1 MQLVLLPDN
10 TIMIGTTMF
19 SFVDRRTAAAAL
31 LEAGHAFWKAGPQEA
46 FTVLTTIAGN
56 QHGAKVSGKQ

>member
-1 MQLVLLPDN
+1 MQLVLLPEN

-19 SFVDRRTAAAAL
+19 SFVDRQTAAAAL
-31 LEAGHAFWKAGPQEA
+31 LEASHAFWRAGPQEA

-56 QHGAKVSGKQ
+56 QYGAKVSGK